1 MRKTLIVGAVLAI
14 IGGSA
19 LAQNQ
24 TPPAQQGPGNR
35 AINTEGTNNFNR
47 TRRGSQQLY

>member
-1 MRKTLIVGAVLAI
+1 MRKTLIVGAALGV

-24 TPPAQQGPGNR
+24 TPPAQQGPASKESASIG
-35 AINTEGTNNFNR
+35 ADF
-47 TRRGSQQLY
+47 